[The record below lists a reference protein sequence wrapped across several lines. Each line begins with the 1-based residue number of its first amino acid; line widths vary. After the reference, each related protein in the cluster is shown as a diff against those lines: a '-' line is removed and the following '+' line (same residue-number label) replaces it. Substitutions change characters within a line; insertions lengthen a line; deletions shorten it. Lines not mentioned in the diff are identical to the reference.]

1 MEWLK
6 PEGKKHIKG
15 IQGQLWTETVKT
27 ESMLFYYTLPKLLGL
42 AERAWTPEPVWEAK
56 RNSPEREKLLNAD
69 WQLFA
74 NKVGQHELKKLDYIF
89 GGYNYRVPPP
99 GARIVNDK
107 VEVNSPFP
115 GMMIRYTLDGSEP
128 TKDSKRYEIPV
139 DLKKGQII
147 KIAVFSSNGRK
158 SRTVTLP
165 AKPGELTD

>member
-1 MEWLK
+1 
-6 PEGKKHIKG
+6 
-15 IQGQLWTETVKT
+15 
-27 ESMLFYYTLPKLLGL
+27 
-42 AERAWTPEPVWEAK
+42 
-56 RNSPEREKLLNAD
+56 LNAD

-89 GGYNYRVPPP
+89 GGYTYRVPPP

-107 VEVNSPFP
+107 VEINSPFP

-128 TKDSKRYEIPV
+128 TKDSKKYEMPV
-139 DLKKGQII
+139 EFKKEQII
-147 KIAVFSSNGRK
+147 KIAIFSSNGRK